1 MSPEPT
7 IIHELNEH
15 NDGNRSVNDLTLL
28 CNFSVLIQF
37 LLKIV
42 SYLPTFVFRAALSAV
57 LPTDGDEISA
67 LPVFSLLSISEKNEK
82 EAYEKTLQSI
92 WQRLSRHLL
101 AETTAYVKMQLLDAV
116 FSLRFV
122 SYQTLNVR

>member
-1 MSPEPT
+1 
-7 IIHELNEH
+7 
-15 NDGNRSVNDLTLL
+15 
-28 CNFSVLIQF
+28 
-37 LLKIV
+37 
-42 SYLPTFVFRAALSAV
+42 VFRAALSAV